1 MYKFQTK
8 ANQEI
13 RDRLDAYGIK
23 QYDLAK
29 MLGITEFTLS
39 RKLREELPE
48 DQKEK
53 ILDLIESSR
62 KK

>member
-13 RDRLDAYGIK
+13 RDRLDECGIK
-23 QYDLAK
+23 QYDLAR

-48 DQKEK
+48 DQKKK
-53 ILDLIESSR
+53 ILELIENTC